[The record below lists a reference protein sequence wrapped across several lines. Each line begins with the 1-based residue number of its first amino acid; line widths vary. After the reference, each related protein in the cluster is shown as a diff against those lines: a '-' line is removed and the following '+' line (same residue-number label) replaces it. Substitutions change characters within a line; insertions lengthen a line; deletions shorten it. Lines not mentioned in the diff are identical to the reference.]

1 MIRSVN
7 SFLFKKVKSIIPR
20 ISDTELIALRSG
32 TTSLDKDIFSGKVNY
47 PRFRNIKS
55 KFPSENLEYLV
66 KKYGHKQH
74 IYPNARYETIL
85 REIGEKKFLSFIID
99 EKYGGTRLSVTET
112 SSILTKLASVNPAL
126 GISVM
131 VPNSL
136 GPAELL
142 AHYGTEEQKD
152 AYLPKLAT
160 GDFIPCF
167 GLTGPNNG
175 SDATGSIDEG
185 IVVMNKETNKMEIEV
200 TIDKRYITLGPVA
213 NLIGLA
219 VRVND
224 PYELLDKGKPGVTV
238 ALIERSHPGLFQE
251 THHNPLDVGFP
262 NGTLKGTI
270 RIPLENVIGGEKN
283 VGEGWK
289 MLMECLAAGRGV
301 CLPATAKA
309 SSNVSSLG
317 VFYYAKHRKQ
327 FKLPLLEMEGVQQ
340 KIADMFYHTWAI
352 NCSIALTNQLLD
364 AGEKPAVLSAI
375 MKQQTTDRAR
385 EVLNHG
391 MDIHAG
397 SAIIKGTNNFL
408 EKFYK
413 AAPIGITVEGSNTLT
428 RNLIIFGQGLN
439 KSHPHISPILE
450 SILANNENKFGVEFW
465 KMANHV
471 QNRFIFSLL
480 DKFGNKNQLD
490 SQTSHFAH
498 LANMI
503 ALHGGTLKSKQML
516 SADMADILSN
526 LYLAHSI
533 RWFHKE
539 HKISKVLTDYCI
551 NRLCNENIR
560 SFNRVIDN
568 QEPWMKPLIWFIKTK
583 EKNYNYQDT
592 KKVIEE
598 LKKNVYIHSFLS
610 EDVMVEYTP
619 LKKLMGIDK
628 ILDQNS
634 DNYKRR
640 YDEIISVS
648 EYANPINENIG
659 RGDDVPIDI
668 GNEIDFDNTKITIPI
683 TATRAELIKSSLV
696 QGSRPH

>member
-32 TTSLDKDIFSGKVNY
+32 TTSLDKDIFSGNVKY
-47 PRFRNIKS
+47 PRFRNNIES
-55 KFPSENLEYLV
+55 KFPPENLEYLV
-66 KKYGHKQH
+66 KKYGHQQH
-74 IYPNARYETIL
+74 IYPNAPFKTIL
-85 REIGEKKFLSFIID
+85 REIGEKKFFSFIID
-99 EKYGGTRLSVTET
+99 EKYGGTRLSVSET

-142 AHYGTEEQKD
+142 AHYGTEKQKD
-152 AYLPKLAT
+152 TYLPRLAT
-160 GDFIPCF
+160 GEFIPCF

-185 IVVMNKETNKMEIEV
+185 TIILNKETNKMEIEV
-200 TIDKRYITLGPVA
+200 SIDKRYITLGPVA

-219 VRVND
+219 IRVND
-224 PYELLDKGKPGVTV
+224 PYELLDQGAPGVTV
-238 ALIERSHPGLFQE
+238 ALIESDHPGLMQD

-270 RIPLENVIGGEKN
+270 SIPVENVIGGQKN
-283 VGEGWK
+283 IGQGWK

-309 SSNVSSLG
+309 SSNVASLG
-317 VFYYAKHRKQ
+317 VFQYAKHRKQ

-340 KIADMFYHTWAI
+340 KIVDMFYHTWAI
-352 NCSIALTNQLLD
+352 NTSIDLTNKLLD
-364 AGEKPAVLSAI
+364 SGEKPAVISAI

-397 SAIIKGTNNFL
+397 SAIIKGENNFL

-450 SILANNENKFGVEFW
+450 AVLSDNESQFGVEFW

-471 QNRFIFSLL
+471 SYRFMDSLL
-480 DKFGNKNQLD
+480 EKISSKDQLT
-490 SQTSHFAH
+490 SQTRHFAH
-498 LANMI
+498 LANI
-503 ALHGGTLKSKQML
+503 VALHGGALKSKQMM

-539 HKISKVLTDYCI
+539 NKISKVLTDYCI
-551 NRLCNENIR
+551 ERLCNENIQ

-568 QEPWMKPLIWFIKTK
+568 QESWMKPFIWFIKTT
-583 EKNYNYQDT
+583 EKSYQYQDT

-598 LKKNVYIHSFLS
+598 LKKNTYIHSFLS
-610 EDVMVEYTP
+610 EDVMVNYTP
-619 LKKLMGIDK
+619 LRKLIAIDK
-628 ILDQNS
+628 IPDQNS
-634 DNYKRR
+634 IEYKKLYDNIIKVGELHNPLFGVHTGDNEMGYVENLNDD
-640 YDEIISVS
+640 DEIT
-648 EYANPINENIG
+648 INI
-659 RGDDVPIDI
+659 
-668 GNEIDFDNTKITIPI
+668 K
-683 TATRAELIKSSLV
+683 ATREEIIKSSLV
-696 QGSRPH
+696 QGVRPR